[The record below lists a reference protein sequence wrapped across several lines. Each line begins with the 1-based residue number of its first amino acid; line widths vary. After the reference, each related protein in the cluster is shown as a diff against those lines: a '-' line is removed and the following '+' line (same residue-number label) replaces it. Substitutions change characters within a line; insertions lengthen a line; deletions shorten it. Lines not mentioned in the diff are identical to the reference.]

1 MRGLLRLLLFLTVS
15 ATSVRGQNSSGGGIP
30 PIPGSVPPDAVRYS
44 VLSSGNLAGN
54 QVVWTSADGRRHVLF
69 QYNDRGRG
77 PRIDTVTTLGT
88 DGIPTAIENSGNDYL
103 KGPVEERFSIRDGV
117 ARWKNK
123 AESGDRHVK
132 GALFFPSFYGPP
144 DEFGL
149 LAKALRKAG
158 GSLPLLP
165 EGEARI
171 EKVRDVTLTKGGE
184 SRSVTLYAV
193 RGFQFSPSYVWLDSG
208 NDLFASGSRWLM
220 TVREGWEKSQ
230 DELARAQ
237 DDASVAWRA
246 ALVQRVARKP
256 VGDVVIVNVNVF
268 DSETGKLLRN
278 RAVTLHGNRIASVAE
293 DTGADAGGAERIDGG
308 GGTLLPGL
316 WDMHVH
322 VSDDDG
328 LLNIAAGVTTVRDLA
343 NDTDELEARRKRF
356 DSGIEVG
363 PRVIA
368 AGFMDGPGP
377 YQAPTKV
384 LVDTEQKVHDAIA
397 RYAALGYPQ
406 IKVYSS
412 IKPELVP
419 VIIADAHRRGMRVS
433 GHVPATMFA
442 DQFVRA
448 GADEL
453 QHINF
458 VFLNFFR
465 DVTETRNP
473 ARFTEPGK
481 RGAGLDLGS
490 PAVREFIE
498 LLRSR
503 HVVVDPTL
511 ATFESMYRAR
521 PGTLDPAFAAVANRM
536 PTQMR
541 RGFLAGGLPAE
552 GATDDLYRRS
562 YANMVKMVG
571 LLHRSGVQIV
581 AGTDTLPGFG
591 LHRELELYR
600 EAGIP
605 ASEIL
610 QIATLQAARVMK
622 RDRDLG
628 SIQTGKL
635 ADLVLVA
642 GDPTQ
647 DISAVR
653 NTKLVVKDGVVFDPA
668 RIYEAIGVQPK

>member
-1 MRGLLRLLLFLTVS
+1 MRVLVRLLLLLTVS
-15 ATSVRGQNSSGGGIP
+15 ASFVRAQESSGGIP
-30 PIPGSVPPDAVRYS
+30 PIPGSVPADAVRYS

-54 QVVWTSADGRRHVLF
+54 QVVWRSADGRRHVLF

-88 DGIPTAIENSGNDYL
+88 DGIPTAIENTGNDYL

-123 AESGDRHVK
+123 AESGERPMK

-149 LAKALRKAG
+149 LAKALLRAG
-158 GSLPLLP
+158 GALTLLP

-171 EKVRDVTLTKGGE
+171 EKVREVTLTKGGE
-184 SRSVTLYAV
+184 SRPVTLYAV

-220 TVREGWEKSQ
+220 TIREGWEKSQ

-256 VGDVVIVNVNVF
+256 AADVVFRHVNVF
-268 DSETGKLLRN
+268 DSDSGKLLRN
-278 RAVTLHGNRIASVAE
+278 RAVTLHGNHIAAVAA
-293 DTGADAGGAERIDGG
+293 DTGVATGGAEQIDGG

-356 DSGIEVG
+356 DSGIEIG

-377 YQAPTKV
+377 YQGPTKV

-419 VIIADAHRRGMRVS
+419 VIIADAHQRGMRVS

-448 GADEL
+448 GADEM

-465 DVTETRNP
+465 DVTETRTP

-536 PTQMR
+536 PTQLR

-581 AGTDTLPGFG
+581 AGTDTLAGFG

-610 QIATLQAARVMK
+610 QIATLSAAHVMK

-628 SIQTGKL
+628 SIQPGKL

-653 NTKLVVKDGVVFDPA
+653 NTELVVKDGVVFDPA

>member
-1 MRGLLRLLLFLTVS
+1 MRALFRLLLFLAVS
-15 ATSVRGQNSSGGGIP
+15 TPVARAQETGGIP
-30 PIPGSVPPDAVRYS
+30 PIPDSVPADAVRYS
-44 VLSSGNLAGN
+44 VLSTGNLAGN
-54 QVVWTSADGRRHVLF
+54 QLVWKSADGKRHALY

-77 PRIDTVTTLGT
+77 PRIDTVMALGA
-88 DGIPTAIENSGNDYL
+88 DGIPTSTENTGIDYL
-103 KGPVEERFSIRDGV
+103 KGPVEERFSIREGV

-123 AESGDRHVK
+123 AESGERPVK
-132 GALFFPSFYGPP
+132 GPVFFPSFYGPP
-144 DEFGL
+144 DEVGL
-149 LAKALRKAG
+149 LAQALLRSG
-158 GSLPLLP
+158 GSMPLLP

-171 EKVRDVTLTKGGE
+171 EKVREVTLAREGK
-184 SRSVTLYAV
+184 SQPVTLYAL
-193 RGFQFSPSYVWLDSG
+193 RGFQFSPSYLWLDRE
-208 NDLFASGSRWLM
+208 NNLFASGSNWLM
-220 TVREGWEKSQ
+220 TIREGWEKSQ
-230 DELARAQ
+230 KELVGAQ
-237 DDASVAWRA
+237 EEAGVQWRA
-246 ALVQRVARKP
+246 GLAERLARKP
-256 VGDVVIVNVNVF
+256 AADVVIHNVNVF
-268 DSETGKLLRN
+268 DSETGKLLRD
-278 RAVTLHGNRIASVAE
+278 RVVTIHGNRIASVSSSE
-293 DTGADAGGAERIDGG
+293 SSETNVERIDGG

-316 WDMHVH
+316 WDMHAH
-322 VSDDDG
+322 VGDDDG
-328 LLNIAAGVTTVRDLA
+328 LLNIAAGVTSVRDLA
-343 NDTDELEARRKRF
+343 NDTEELEARRKRF
-356 DSGIEVG
+356 DSGKEIG

-377 YQAPTKV
+377 YQGPTKV

-397 RYAALGYPQ
+397 RYASLGYPQ
-406 IKVYSS
+406 IKIYSS

-419 VIIADAHRRGMRVS
+419 VIIADAHKRGMRVS

-465 DVTETRNP
+465 DVTETRTP

-481 RGAGLDLGS
+481 RAAGLDLDS
-490 PAVREFIE
+490 AAVREFIS

-511 ATFESMYRAR
+511 STFESLYRAR
-521 PGTLDPAFAAVANRM
+521 PGTVDPSFAAVANRM
-536 PTQMR
+536 PTQLR
-541 RGFLAGGLPAE
+541 RGFLAGGLSAE
-552 GATDDLYRRS
+552 GKTDELYRAS

-605 ASEIL
+605 PSEIL
-610 QIATLQAARVMK
+610 QIATLQAAKVMK
-622 RDRDLG
+622 RDSELG
-628 SIQTGKL
+628 SIEKGKL

-642 GDPTQ
+642 GDPTA

>member
-1 MRGLLRLLLFLTVS
+1 MRAISGLLLFLTVS
-15 ATSVRGQNSSGGGIP
+15 TSFAPAAETGGVPAIP
-30 PIPGSVPPDAVRYS
+30 HSVPPDAVRYS
-44 VLSSGNLAGN
+44 VLSSGNPAGN
-54 QVVWTSADGRRHVLF
+54 QLVWMSADGKRHALY

-77 PRIDTVTTLGT
+77 PRIDTVTMLGT
-88 DGIPTAIENSGNDYL
+88 DGIPTSTENTGNDYL

-123 AESGDRHVK
+123 AENGERPVK
-132 GALFFPSFYGPP
+132 SAVFFPSFYGPP

-149 LAKALRKAG
+149 LAKALLRAG
-158 GSLPLLP
+158 GSMPLLP

-171 EKVRDVTLTKGGE
+171 EKVRDVTVAKDGE
-184 SRSVTLYAV
+184 SRPVTLYAV
-193 RGFQFSPSYVWLDSG
+193 RGFQFSPTYVWLDRE

-220 TVREGWEKSQ
+220 TIREGWEKSQ
-230 DELARAQ
+230 EQLAAAQ
-237 DDASVAWRA
+237 DEASIQWRVGLA
-246 ALVQRVARKP
+246 QRISRKP
-256 VGDVVIVNVNVF
+256 ATDVVIHNVNVF

-278 RAVTLHGNRIASVAE
+278 RVVTLHGNRIASVGGLANP
-293 DTGADAGGAERIDGG
+293 GGGAELIDGR

-328 LLNIAAGVTTVRDLA
+328 LLNIAAGVTSVRDLA
-343 NDTDELEARRKRF
+343 NDTDELEARRKRY
-356 DSGIEVG
+356 DSGVEIG

-377 YQAPTKV
+377 YQGPTKV

-419 VIIADAHRRGMRVS
+419 VIIADAHKRGMRVS
-433 GHVPATMFA
+433 GHVPAAMFA
-442 DQFVRA
+442 DQFVQA

-465 DVTETRNP
+465 DVTETRTP

-481 RGAGLDLGS
+481 RGAGLDLDS
-490 PAVREFIE
+490 AAVRDFIE
-498 LLRSR
+498 LLKSR

-511 ATFESMYRAR
+511 ATFESLYRAR
-521 PGTLDPAFAAVANRM
+521 PGSPDPAFASVASRM
-536 PTQMR
+536 PTQLR

-552 GATDDLYRRS
+552 GETDALYRRS

-610 QIATLQAARVMK
+610 QIATLRAAKLMK
-622 RDRDLG
+622 RDGELG
-628 SIQTGKL
+628 SIQPGKL

-642 GDPTQ
+642 GDPTE
-647 DISAVR
+647 DISTVR

>member
-1 MRGLLRLLLFLTVS
+1 MRTLFRFLLLLTIAS
-15 ATSVRGQNSSGGGIP
+15 PAARAADEGGVPAIP
-30 PIPGSVPPDAVRYS
+30 DSVPKDAVRYS

-54 QVVWTSADGRRHVLF
+54 QAVWRSADGKRHVLF

-77 PRIDTVTTLGT
+77 PRIETVTTLGP
-88 DGIPTAIENSGNDYL
+88 DGIPTSTENTGHDYL
-103 KGPVEERFSIRDGV
+103 KGKVEERFSIQDGV

-123 AESGDRHVK
+123 AENGERPVK
-132 GALFFPSFYGPP
+132 GAVFFPSFYGPP
-144 DEFGL
+144 DEFAL
-149 LAKALRKAG
+149 LAKALLRAG
-158 GSLPLLP
+158 GTLPLLP

-171 EKVRDVTLTKGGE
+171 EKVREVTLTSNGK
-184 SRSVTLYAV
+184 SRPVALYAV
-193 RGFQFSPSYVWLDSG
+193 RGFVFSPDYVWLDSD

-220 TVREGWEKSQ
+220 TIREGWEKSLE
-230 DELARAQ
+230 ELAHAQ

-246 ALVQRVARKP
+246 SLAKQLARKP
-256 VGDVVIVNVNVF
+256 AGDVVIENVNVF
-268 DSETGKLLRN
+268 DSETGKLLRD
-278 RAVTLHGNRIASVAE
+278 RVVTLHGNRIASV
-293 DTGADAGGAERIDGG
+293 GAAGTSGEGAETIDGG

-328 LLNIAAGVTTVRDLA
+328 LLNIAAGVTSVRDLA

-356 DSGIEVG
+356 DSGVEIG

-384 LVDTEQKVHDAIA
+384 LVDTEQKVHEAIA

-419 VIIADAHRRGMRVS
+419 IIIADAHKRGMRVS

-448 GADEL
+448 GADEI

-481 RGAGLDLGS
+481 RGAGLDLDS
-490 PAVREFIE
+490 PEVRSFIE
-498 LLRSR
+498 LLKSR

-511 ATFESMYRAR
+511 ATFESTYRAR
-521 PGTLDPAFAAVANRM
+521 PGSVDPAFAAVANRM

-552 GATDDLYRRS
+552 GETDDLYKRS
-562 YANMVKMVG
+562 FANMIKMVG

-581 AGTDTLPGFG
+581 AGTDTLAGFG

-605 ASEIL
+605 APEIL
-610 QIATLQAARVMK
+610 QIATLRSARLMK
-622 RDRDLG
+622 RDAELG
-628 SIQTGKL
+628 SIQAGKI
-635 ADLVLVA
+635 ADLLLVS

-653 NTKLVVKDGVVFDPA
+653 NTKLVVKDGVLYDPA
-668 RIYEAIGVQPK
+668 RIYEAIGVLPR

>member
-1 MRGLLRLLLFLTVS
+1 MRTLFRLLLSLTVS
-15 ATSVRGQNSSGGGIP
+15 APIAPAANTGGVP
-30 PIPGSVPPDAVRYS
+30 AVPDSVPKDALRYS

-54 QVVWTSADGRRHVLF
+54 QVVWKSADGRRHALY

-77 PRIDTVTTLGT
+77 PRIDTVTTVGT
-88 DGIPTAIENSGNDYL
+88 DGIPTSTENTGVDYL
-103 KGPVEERFSIRDGV
+103 KGPVEERFTIRDGA

-123 AESGDRHVK
+123 AESGERTLS
-132 GALFFPSFYGPP
+132 GAAFFPSFYGPP

-149 LAKALRKAG
+149 LAKALIRAG
-158 GSLPLLP
+158 GALPLLP

-171 EKVRDVTLTKGGE
+171 EKIREVNLAGE
-184 SRSVTLYAV
+184 GKVQAVTLYAI
-193 RGFQFSPSYVWLDSG
+193 RGFQFSPSYVWLDSD
-208 NDLFASGSRWLM
+208 NVLFASGSRWLM
-220 TVREGWEKSQ
+220 TIREGWEKSQ
-230 DELARAQ
+230 EELARAQ
-237 DDASVAWRA
+237 DEASIEWRA
-246 ALVQRVARKP
+246 GLARRISRKP
-256 VGDVVIVNVNVF
+256 AADVVFFNVNVF
-268 DSETGKLLRN
+268 DSETGKVLRN
-278 RAVTLHGNRIASVAE
+278 RVVTLHGNRIASVGSLE
-293 DTGADAGGAERIDGG
+293 SRGENVERIDGA
-308 GGTLLPGL
+308 GGTLIPGL

-328 LLNIAAGVTTVRDLA
+328 LLNIAAGVTSVRDLA

-356 DSGIEVG
+356 DSGLEIG

-377 YQAPTKV
+377 YQGPTKV

-419 VIIADAHRRGMRVS
+419 VIIADAHKRGMRVS

-448 GADEL
+448 GADEI

-465 DVTETRNP
+465 DVTETRTP

-481 RGAGLDLGS
+481 RGAGLDLDS
-490 PAVREFIE
+490 PAVRDFIE
-498 LLRSR
+498 LLRTR

-521 PGTLDPAFAAVANRM
+521 PGTLDPAFAAVASRM

-541 RGFLAGGLPAE
+541 RGFLAGGLAAE
-552 GATDDLYRRS
+552 GDTDALYRKS
-562 YANMVKMVG
+562 YANMVKMVAV
-571 LLHRSGVQIV
+571 LHRSGVQIV

-610 QIATLQAARVMK
+610 QIATLRAARLMK
-622 RDRDLG
+622 RDSDLG
-628 SIQTGKL
+628 SIQPGKL
-635 ADLVLVA
+635 ADLTLVT

-653 NTKLVVKDGVVFDPA
+653 NTKLVVKDGVLFDPA